1 MNEFNKGFEK
11 YDVILTPT
19 SPTVA
24 FDIGSRSNNP
34 LEMYLADI
42 CTVSVNIA
50 GLPGISIPVGVDK
63 EGMPIGMQLIGNR
76 FQEETIL
83 NAAYTLEQEIKFREN
98 HKPEFKK
105 WDRWDRQKMSHK
117 NAEKCR
123 IKTRI
128 KNDKIWQKKWDIFGL
143 SQVSQKEEK

>member
-50 GLPGISIPVGVDK
+50 GLPGISLPCGVDK
-63 EGMPIGMQLIGNR
+63 NGMPIGMQLIGNK
-76 FQEETIL
+76 FQEKKIL
-83 NAAYTLEQEIKFREN
+83 NAAYAYEQETKFREK
-98 HKPEFKK
+98 HKPQFTK
-105 WDRWDRQKMSHK
+105 
-117 NAEKCR
+117 
-123 IKTRI
+123 
-128 KNDKIWQKKWDIFGL
+128 
-143 SQVSQKEEK
+143 